1 MNHAAVKHTI
11 LILEDEPGLR
21 DLLSGIFTGEGCDV
35 LATDNGH
42 EALEWAAKREL
53 SAVVQDVRMPK
64 MPGIEFLRRFRE
76 IKPDV
81 PVIVITAFVDWN
93 TAVEAMR
100 LGAFDYIKKPFDTD
114 VLRRKVATAL
124 DRAHYYAQHPLT
136 ADLFH
141 HGDIIAST
149 PAMRKILDL
158 VRRAAQTD
166 STVLIVGESGTG
178 KEQIARCLHTL
189 SMRAKQ
195 PFMPANCG
203 ALTETLLESELFGHV
218 RGAFTGAAG
227 DREGLLAAV
236 DGGTLFLDEIG
247 EMSTSMQ
254 VKLLRVIENLEYKPV
269 GSNQTKKV
277 DVRFVAAT
285 HRNLMEMVRQG
296 SFRED
301 LFYRLNVI
309 PITLPPLRE
318 RRDDVPLLAGYLLAK
333 FGRKYGRPRLLFEE
347 AALER
352 LFKHDWPGNIRELEN
367 VIQRAVSL
375 CEGDTIRELDLLLPE
390 GDEAQGAYA
399 PAAPATVRVPV
410 PFPNGGSDELPSASA
425 ARQAAVA
432 AAVLPAAGLDIDQAI
447 ADIERAYIRQA
458 LDRSNW
464 NQTEAA
470 KLLGLTFRS
479 IRYKIQKLGI
489 EKQ

>member
-1 MNHAAVKHTI
+1 MPTQPSKQTL

-21 DLLSGIFTGEGCDV
+21 DLLCTIFRGEGYEV
-35 LATDNGH
+35 LSTDSGH
-42 EALEWAAKREL
+42 EALQWAGERDI
-53 SAVVQDVRMPK
+53 SVVIQDVRMPK

-76 IKPDV
+76 QKYDI
-81 PVIVITAFVDWN
+81 PVIVITAFVDWT

-100 LGAFDYIKKPFDTD
+100 LGAFDFIRKPFDTD

-136 ADLFH
+136 SDLFH

-149 PAMRKILDL
+149 PAMRKVLDL

-195 PFMPANCG
+195 PFLPANCG

-227 DREGLLAAV
+227 DREGLLASV

-247 EMSTSMQ
+247 EMSMSMQ
-254 VKLLRVIENLEYKPV
+254 VKLLRVIENLEFKPV
-269 GSNQTKKV
+269 GSNQTKRI

-285 HRNLMEMVRQG
+285 HRDLLEMVRTG

-301 LFYRLNVI
+301 LYYRLNVI
-309 PITLPPLRE
+309 PILLPPLRD
-318 RRDDVPLLAGYLLAK
+318 RLDDIPLLAGHLLAK
-333 FGRKYGRPRLLFEE
+333 FGRKFGRPRLRFDQSVLD
-347 AALER
+347 R
-352 LFKHDWPGNIRELEN
+352 LRRHPWPGNIRELEN

-375 CEGDTIRELDLLLPE
+375 GDGDTIREQDLLLPE
-390 GDEAQGAYA
+390 VSVQTADAHAAGGA
-399 PAAPATVRVPV
+399 AAP
-410 PFPNGGSDELPSASA
+410 S
-425 ARQAAVA
+425 
-432 AAVLPAAGLDIDQAI
+432 
-447 ADIERAYIRQA
+447 
-458 LDRSNW
+458 
-464 NQTEAA
+464 
-470 KLLGLTFRS
+470 
-479 IRYKIQKLGI
+479 
-489 EKQ
+489 